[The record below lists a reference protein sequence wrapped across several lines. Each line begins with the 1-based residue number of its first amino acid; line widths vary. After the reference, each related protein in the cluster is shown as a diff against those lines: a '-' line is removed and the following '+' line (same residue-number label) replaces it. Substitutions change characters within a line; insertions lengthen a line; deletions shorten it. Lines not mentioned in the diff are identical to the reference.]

1 MVGFAESSSSK
12 GAGCAGSAAFGES
25 RVAPMRSKRPSALS
39 QVAKLVESIAEMSN
53 FETSGD
59 CCELSQQ
66 SSFVGITL
74 WNLLTH
80 WVAEVVKTFEGWK
93 IETLD
98 EFRYATQCARG
109 LLQKKTV
116 AKNRNSLSL
125 FMD

>member
-1 MVGFAESSSSK
+1 MPVPQPL
-12 GAGCAGSAAFGES
+12 GSLAWLRCGP
-25 RVAPMRSKRPSALS
+25 RGRLTLS
-39 QVAKLVESIAEMSN
+39 LVAKLVESIAEMSN

-59 CCELSQQ
+59 CYELSQQ

-98 EFRYATQCARG
+98 EFRYATQCRQQ

-116 AKNRNSLSL
+116 ANVATV
-125 FMD
+125 

>member
-39 QVAKLVESIAEMSN
+39 QVAKQTPIIAGMLN

-59 CCELSQQ
+59 CYELSQQ

-98 EFRYATQCARG
+98 EFRYATQCRQQ

-116 AKNRNSLSL
+116 ANVATV
-125 FMD
+125 

>member
-1 MVGFAESSSSK
+1 MPVPQPL
-12 GAGCAGSAAFGES
+12 GSLELLQCVPRG
-25 RVAPMRSKRPSALS
+25 RLTLS
-39 QVAKLVESIAEMSN
+39 LVAKLVESIAEMSN

-59 CCELSQQ
+59 CYELSQQ

-98 EFRYATQCARG
+98 EFRYATQCRQQ

-116 AKNRNSLSL
+116 ANVATV
-125 FMD
+125 